1 PPAGQATRVA
11 GQSPAHLRRP
21 RPGWTRLPDGVV
33 LRAATDDPLGR
44 TATIAVQ
51 LVAQGVVHITARL
64 ADDRAIVAAQMSTR
78 SGPDEHFFGLG
89 EQFGAADARGRRVG
103 MLVQDGM
110 PFDHPLGT
118 YAPVPFFV
126 SSRGYGFYLATTRPS
141 DFPLDAATS
150 SAWQV
155 TARAPILT
163 WYVLDGPRPGDVI
176 ARYADLTGHPPMP
189 PPWTLGVWTTLIG
202 GQTRVLAEA
211 RRLRALHIPIS
222 VIWS

>member
-64 ADDRAIVAAQMSTR
+64 ADDRAVVAAQVSTR

-89 EQFGAADARGRRVG
+89 EQFGSGDARGRRVG

-110 PFDHPLGT
+110 PFDHPRGT

-141 DFPLDAATS
+141 VFSLDAATS

-155 TARAPILT
+155 TARAPFLT

-176 ARYADLTGHPPMP
+176 AR
-189 PPWTLGVWTTLIG
+189 
-202 GQTRVLAEA
+202 
-211 RRLRALHIPIS
+211 
-222 VIWS
+222 